1 MSSNFFNHFLE
12 NDKTDIDIF
21 QGATIL
27 VVDDHQDMLL
37 VMTELFESYGI
48 QVLRA
53 SNALTGL
60 EVIKQ
65 YAVDLLISDITMP
78 LNDGYWLI
86 QKIRS
91 LEYSQTREI
100 PAIAFTGNTED
111 KADKK
116 ALASGFQAYIQKPST
131 ATELI
136 TEVAKLLKSRKYTLC
151 QGEYLQEAKC
161 DLCFGFLNISIPD
174 FTLLW

>member
-1 MSSNFFNHFLE
+1 MTLDLPSVYSSDDRTNIN
-12 NDKTDIDIF
+12 IF
-21 QGATIL
+21 QGVTIL

-37 VMTELFESYGI
+37 VMTQLLESYGI
-48 QVLRA
+48 QVLA
-53 SNALTGL
+53 TSSALTGL
-60 EVIKQ
+60 EVTKQ
-65 YAVDLLISDITMP
+65 TPVDLLISDITMP
-78 LNDGYWLI
+78 YLDGYWLI

-91 LEYSQTREI
+91 LTHPQTCSI

-136 TEVAKLLKSRKYTLC
+136 TEVAKLLKSRKYRLV
-151 QGEYLQEAKC
+151 GDYLRFERERVA
-161 DLCFGFLNISIPD
+161 
-174 FTLLW
+174 

>member
-1 MSSNFFNHFLE
+1 MITLDSPSVYSSDNRIN
-12 NDKTDIDIF
+12 IDIS
-21 QGATIL
+21 QGVTIL
-27 VVDDHQDMLL
+27 VVDDNQDMIL
-37 VMTELFESYGI
+37 VMTELFENYGI
-48 QVLRA
+48 QVLTA

-78 LNDGYWLI
+78 LEDGYWLI

-91 LEYSQTREI
+91 LQHPQTRKI

-131 ATELI
+131 TTELI
-136 TEVAKLLKSRKYTLC
+136 TEVAKLLKN
-151 QGEYLQEAKC
+151 QYLRQKK
-161 DLCFGFLNISIPD
+161 SMKR
-174 FTLLW
+174 

>member
-1 MSSNFFNHFLE
+1 MSDKFFNRDLE
-12 NDKTDIDIF
+12 KDRTDINIF
-21 QGATIL
+21 QGMTIL
-27 VVDDHQDMLL
+27 VVDEHQDMLL

-48 QVLRA
+48 QVLTA

-65 YAVDLLISDITMP
+65 FNVDLLISDITMP
-78 LNDGYWLI
+78 LKDGYWLI
-86 QKIRS
+86 QNIRS
-91 LEYSQTREI
+91 LTHPQTREI

-116 ALASGFQAYIQKPST
+116 ALISGFQVYIQKPST

-136 TEVAKLLKSRKYTLC
+136 TEVAKLLKSRKYTLR
-151 QGEYLQEAKC
+151 
-161 DLCFGFLNISIPD
+161 
-174 FTLLW
+174 